1 MMTMSK
7 GSVAIRAMWSHLWS
21 GLRLEE
27 AVWVFRNIAPM
38 TETLKVGIQLPEVER
53 QVSWR
58 EVREIAVTAEQTGF
72 DSIWVGDHLLFRD
85 PRLGVRG
92 PMEAWSVLAALGE
105 ATERVLI
112 GPLVA
117 ATSFHNPAMLA
128 KKAATVDDISGGRL
142 ILGLGAGW
150 NLPEYEAFG
159 FPYDN
164 RVSRF
169 EEAFTVIRTLIREG
183 AIDFQGRFYTHRD
196 MELLPRARADMT
208 LLIGSNGPRMLRVAV
223 PHVDMWNSWFNGFDN
238 QPEGIGPLTQRVDEA
253 CGEVGREPGE
263 IARTAAVLVQLD
275 RGTGRLASSER
286 PDVEPIRGS
295 REEIAESL
303 ARFGEAGIGHI
314 QIVLDPID
322 ARSVSELA
330 EAVALLR

>member
-1 MMTMSK
+1 MSK

-27 AVWVFRNIAPM
+27 AVSVFRTIAPM

-53 QVSWR
+53 QVTWL
-58 EVREIAVTAEQTGF
+58 EVREIAVTAEETGF

-85 PRLGVRG
+85 PTFGVRG
-92 PMEAWSVLAALGE
+92 PLEAWSMLAALGE

-117 ATSFHNPAMLA
+117 ATSFHNPAMIA

-150 NLPEYEAFG
+150 NQPEYEAFG
-159 FPYDN
+159 FPYDH

-169 EEAFTVIRTLIREG
+169 EEAFTVIRTLIRHG
-183 AIDFQGRFYTHRD
+183 VIDFEGRFYTHRD

-208 LLIGSNGPRMLRVAV
+208 LLIGSNGPKMLRVAA
-223 PHVDMWNSWFNGFDN
+223 PHVDLWNSWYTHFDN
-238 QPEGIGPLTQRVDEA
+238 KPEGLSPLLEIVDSA
-253 CGEVGREPGE
+253 CGEVGRDPAE
-263 IARTAAVLVQLD
+263 IGRTAAVLVQLE
-275 RGTGRLASSER
+275 RGTGRIAGSSER
-286 PDVEPIRGS
+286 PDVDAITGS
-295 REEIAESL
+295 PAGIAESL